1 MDGIVVLE
9 RGLPEFGEPNF
20 CGVFCN
26 PIKKDDPY

>member
-1 MDGIVVLE
+1 MEEIVVLE

-26 PIKKDDPY
+26 PVKN